1 MMMLKVRTPHARR
14 RRFQTPLLNVTS
26 RQCRF
31 IVSEYPGC
39 DLLRIP
45 DIGNIELVSM
55 A

>member
-1 MMMLKVRTPHARR
+1 MLTRDNAEPSH
-14 RRFQTPLLNVTS
+14 RFQTPLLNVTS